1 MVKPSTVQI
10 LDLKQNKML
19 YSKAIHSSLQSSKDD
34 DLVLPNMKKFDN
46 PYVMEDDKWLNSKQG
61 FAGIWGV

>member
-1 MVKPSTVQI
+1 
-10 LDLKQNKML
+10 ML

-34 DLVLPNMKKFDN
+34 DLVLPNVKKFDN

-61 FAGIWGV
+61 FAGIWDV